1 MLARLLSSVP
11 RLPAQLAR
19 PDEISSV
26 DGECRDERLREENP
40 SRPALSA
47 EVRAATPPLLRPLV
61 AVHPETE
68 QEALYVPGCHIAR
81 VLDLKSGAEVPYEQV
96 IPPLVEHVTR
106 PEHSYAHAW
115 RRGDRHRKADG
126 VRTGRPERLDGLEA
140 GGLALRGRGTRGA
153 ALGFLVLICEEALC
167 HVDR

>member
-1 MLARLLSSVP
+1 MP
-11 RLPAQLAR
+11 RLSQDYNALN
-19 PDEISSV
+19 
-26 DGECRDERLREENP
+26 ERLREENP

-115 RRGDRHRKADG
+115 RRGDLVVWDKCAAWPPLLTPT
-126 VRTGRPERLDGLEA
+126 RTL
-140 GGLALRGRGTRGA
+140 
-153 ALGFLVLICEEALC
+153 
-167 HVDR
+167 